1 MNDTTTFH
9 DLFTNL
15 SPHWP
20 SDAGEVA
27 EYDAFLAEINAQVED
42 QQD

>member
-9 DLFTNL
+9 DLFTNF

-27 EYDAFLAEINAQVED
+27 EYDALLAEFHAQVED
-42 QQD
+42 QEA

>member
-9 DLFTNL
+9 DLFTNF
-15 SPHWP
+15 SPLWP

-27 EYDAFLAEINAQVED
+27 EYDAFLAEIHAQVED